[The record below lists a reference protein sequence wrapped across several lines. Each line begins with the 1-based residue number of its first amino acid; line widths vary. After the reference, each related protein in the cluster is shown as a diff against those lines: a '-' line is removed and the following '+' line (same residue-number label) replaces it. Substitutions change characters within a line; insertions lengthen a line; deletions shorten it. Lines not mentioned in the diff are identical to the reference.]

1 MKQLPPGYVQ
11 PPSASAAAGARAAGS
26 VRKLAVPVAIAI
38 ALLFGANKL
47 LHHENRYEKLATDVT
62 KALAANDMR
71 PVEKDFNA
79 ITRAKLADR
88 GKVGTLSD
96 FVNAEGA
103 LASMKEDTPSGSNP
117 NFHHFVATFKNGKRA
132 EDLTV
137 DNDGKI
143 ADFHVRP
150 SAE

>member
-1 MKQLPPGYVQ
+1 MPPGYVQ
-11 PPSASAAAGARAAGS
+11 PPNTSAAAGARAAGS
-26 VRKLAVPVAIAI
+26 VRKFAVPVVIAI
-38 ALLFGANKL
+38 VLLFGANKIL
-47 LHHENRYEKLATDVT
+47 NHENRFEKLATDVT

-71 PVEKDFNA
+71 SVEKEFNA
-79 ITRAKLADR
+79 ITRAKVADR

-96 FVNAEGA
+96 FVNADGA
-103 LASMKEDTPSGSNP
+103 LASIKEDTPSGSNP

-137 DNDGKI
+137 DGDGKI

-150 SAE
+150 AAE